1 MKRVRAN
8 LLRVLESNDKLLKI
22 IWIYFWVI
30 SIGVFIYSFAFI
42 GSSVML
48 VALIELF
55 WFWVKNVFCI
65 LVLYLL
71 VTIRMNLR
79 EKDL

>member
-1 MKRVRAN
+1 MKKVRAN

-30 SIGVFIYSFAFI
+30 SIGVFIYSLAFI

-48 VALIELF
+48 VALIGLF

-71 VTIRMNLR
+71 VTIRVNLK